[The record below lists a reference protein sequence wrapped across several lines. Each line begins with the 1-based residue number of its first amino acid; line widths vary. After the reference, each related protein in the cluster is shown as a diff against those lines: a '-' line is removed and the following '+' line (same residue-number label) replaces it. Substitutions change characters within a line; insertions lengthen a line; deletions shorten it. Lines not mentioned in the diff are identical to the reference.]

1 MRVESAAVVLSYR
14 SCSSGSS
21 EWKAVEQRLPIS
33 LTTCHLG
40 GVRPWFI
47 CPVYCDGR
55 YCGRRAAILYCASDL
70 FACRRRGKSLAIAVS
85 VSQSATIL
93 LWIGQPIIAQAA
105 TIQEVAR
112 CRAIQIN
119 KERWDCFKSL
129 KAPKQNAP
137 KAKWG
142 DTLQSEK
149 KDVVAAKPE
158 DVPRVTTE
166 RVSKV
171 QEEDVPR
178 VTAESV
184 PKVQEEDVPRITTES
199 VTQAKS
205 EDFQPVPLPRLGTAS
220 DDPASTSSIDHLS
233 VAPGQLVCPD
243 RDSLAA
249 TFVAGVMLG
258 SNPERI
264 AKFGCKTI
272 PTDAQVEILHRFP
285 SGLQFLR
292 VVKVNV
298 TSPSQPDSTVGYTFE
313 ISR

>member
-1 MRVESAAVVLSYR
+1 ML
-14 SCSSGSS
+14 
-21 EWKAVEQRLPIS
+21 WQR
-33 LTTCHLG
+33 
-40 GVRPWFI
+40 
-47 CPVYCDGR
+47 
-55 YCGRRAAILYCASDL
+55 
-70 FACRRRGKSLAIAVS
+70 
-85 VSQSATIL
+85 
-93 LWIGQPIIAQAA
+93 
-105 TIQEVAR
+105 
-112 CRAIQIN
+112 N
-119 KERWDCFKSL
+119 
-129 KAPKQNAP
+129 PK
-137 KAKWG
+137 
-142 DTLQSEK
+142 
-149 KDVVAAKPE
+149 

-171 QEEDVPR
+171 QDEDVPR

-199 VTQAKS
+199 VPQAKS

-220 DDPASTSSIDHLS
+220 DDPASTSSIDHLT

-243 RDSLAA
+243 QDSLAA
-249 TFVAGVMLG
+249 AFVAGVMLG

-298 TSPSQPDSTVGYTFE
+298 TSPSQRIRRSATQSRLAARKPPRCFE
-313 ISR
+313 SGLLPTGGSISGVRGSKR

>member
-1 MRVESAAVVLSYR
+1 LESSM
-14 SCSSGSS
+14 SCDRTR
-21 EWKAVEQRLPIS
+21 WHRFTVPN
-33 LTTCHLG
+33 H
-40 GVRPWFI
+40 
-47 CPVYCDGR
+47 DG
-55 YCGRRAAILYCASDL
+55 AL
-70 FACRRRGKSLAIAVS
+70 RGKSLAIAVS
-85 VSQSATIL
+85 VAQSATIL

-149 KDVVAAKPE
+149 KDVVGAKPE

-166 RVSKV
+166 RVSKVQEEDVPRVTTESVLKVQEEDVPRVTTESVLKV

-199 VTQAKS
+199 VPQAKS

-243 RDSLAA
+243 QDSLAA